1 MLGGC
6 CTINTT
12 DERDMVT
19 QTKGKRR
26 LGGRVDSGGFLVA
39 ERYTDIIG

>member
-1 MLGGC
+1 MWY
-6 CTINTT
+6 I
-12 DERDMVT
+12 EA
-19 QTKGKRR
+19 KGKRR